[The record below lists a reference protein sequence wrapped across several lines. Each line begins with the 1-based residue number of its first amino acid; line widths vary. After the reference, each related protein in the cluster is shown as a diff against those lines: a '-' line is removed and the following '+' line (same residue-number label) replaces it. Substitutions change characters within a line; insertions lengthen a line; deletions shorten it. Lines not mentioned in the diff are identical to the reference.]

1 MESKEPTSIR
11 SGDSYGWKRSLSQ
24 YPASSGWE
32 LAYRLVS
39 QSSGDAHDIA
49 SSASG
54 DDHVVSLTAATTADW
69 LDGQY
74 TLVGSVTK
82 ASERVTIYIDACTV
96 LPDLMRAGA
105 SDQRGSAQKIVDAI
119 DSWMSTKATW
129 AGEKQIADRRI
140 KDHDLVQL
148 MQLRE
153 YYAGIARTEAAT
165 AALFAGTGASTRIN
179 VAM

>member
-11 SGDSYGWKRSLSQ
+11 AGDSYSWQRSFSQ
-24 YPASSGWE
+24 YPASAGWV
-32 LAYRLVS
+32 LSYRLVS
-39 QSSGDAHDIA
+39 QSSGEAYSI
-49 SSASG
+49 SSSGSG
-54 DDHVVSLTAATTADW
+54 DNHVVALSAADSADY
-69 LDGQY
+69 LEGQY
-74 TLVGSVTK
+74 TLVGAIAK
-82 ASERVTIYIDACTV
+82 GSERVTIYIDACTV
-96 LPDLMRAGA
+96 LPDLMHAAANDRRGA
-105 SDQRGSAQKIVDAI
+105 AQKIVDAI